1 MQANNSKQ
9 KGATDGEKKVH
20 DWTVEQLCWIVHR
33 PQCPTVQTSVYLTQC
48 IKTLPLCN
56 FWSVSGTSQVG
67 CNLSSQTSN
76 ALIVLA
82 PTT

>member
-9 KGATDGEKKVH
+9 KGNTIGKKKAH
-20 DWTVEQLCWIVHR
+20 DSTVEQLCLFIVRSVPQFKR
-33 PQCPTVQTSVYLTQC
+33 PC

-56 FWSVSGTSQVG
+56 FSSVSGTSQVG

-82 PTT
+82 STT